1 MSVKITIDPGHG
13 QYGNKSPNNTKYIEG
28 TQMWHLANKLK
39 EELEKYGFVVI
50 TTRPKI
56 TDDPSLAE
64 RGTTAGKNNCSMFLS
79 LHSNAPGA
87 NADGTYS
94 KTVTGTVVYYS
105 MTRSENKTLADKLG
119 NKVSQI
125 MGHYYRGSKTR
136 EYPNKPGV
144 DYYGVIRNSAQSGC
158 KCAMLIE
165 HGFHTNVADSNFL
178 LVDENLKKLAEAE
191 AAIIAEYFGMSKN
204 NTNTDVKPASDS
216 GATAKTLYRVQT
228 GAFSKK
234 ANATALAEKLKK
246 AGFDTYIV
254 QSGTLYKVQVG
265 AYAVKANA
273 EAMEKKLKAAGYDTY
288 ITTKSGTAVQTAA
301 EPKKTVDEL
310 AREVINGKWGNGTDR
325 KNRLTA
331 AGYDYSAVQKRVNE
345 LLK

>member
-1 MSVKITIDPGHG
+1 MALKITLDAGHG
-13 QYGNKSPNNTKYIEG
+13 QYGNKSPNNSKYIEG

-39 EELEKYGFVVI
+39 AALEKYGFEVI

-56 TDDPSLAE
+56 TDNPELSA
-64 RGTTAGKNNCSMFLS
+64 RGNMAGKNGCCMFLS

-94 KTVTGTVVYYS
+94 ASVTGSVVYYS
-105 MTRSENKTLADKLG
+105 MTRSENKALADKLG
-119 NKVSQI
+119 NKVSEL

-144 DYYGVIRNSAQSGC
+144 DYYGVIRAAAQSGC

-165 HGFHTNVADSNFL
+165 HGFHTNIADSNFL
-178 LVDENLKKLAEAE
+178 LVDSNLQKIADAE
-191 AAIIAEYFGMSKN
+191 AAIIAEYFGQKK
-204 NTNTDVKPASDS
+204 TEPAPEEKPAP
-216 GATAKTLYRVQT
+216 AKTLYRVQT
-228 GAFSKK
+228 GAFTKK
-234 ANATALAEKLKK
+234 ANATNLAAKLKA

-254 QSGTLYKVQVG
+254 QSGKCYKVQVG
-265 AYAVKANA
+265 AYSKKANA
-273 EAMEKKLKAAGYDTY
+273 DNMAAKLKAAGYDTY
-288 ITTKSGTAVQTAA
+288 ITTSGGTAVAA
-301 EPKKTVDEL
+301 EPAAPARKTVDEL
-310 AREVINGKWGNGTDR
+310 AREVIAGKWGNGATR
-325 KNRLTA
+325 KQKLTA